1 MGYKVKV
8 KELKA
13 MIKEAVQEQIAG
25 GINVGGAGR
34 TGGYMAGTQ
43 HKGPGMTAPA
53 AGQKP
58 LDIKKFNL
66 EELAA
71 MLKDNPNMGEDSKKA
86 IKTRIMELLKAAGW

>member
-1 MGYKVKV
+1 MGYKVTV

-25 GINVGGAGR
+25 GINVAGATPSR
-34 TGGYMAGTQ
+34 GYMGGTQ

-53 AGQKP
+53 AKP
-58 LDIKKFNL
+58 AADLSKFNL

-71 MLKDNPNMGEDSKKA
+71 MLKDNPNLGDQSKKA
-86 IKTRIMELLKAAGW
+86 IKARILELLKAAGW